1 MALTSIQK
9 GNCITFCI
17 LQRCYLRQPFLR
29 FRMCST
35 IFTCLICKHVSSLE
49 KKIET
54 HFINSYKILLVLLR
68 ILATAR
74 YLKTFG
80 ILHNFRKI
88 FIMYFLIFHSYSS
101 RCICSTCLVL
111 SLNASKPINIYQCQQ
126 RKNKREPT
134 QIDAIYVDVY
144 RF

>member
-1 MALTSIQK
+1 
-9 GNCITFCI
+9 
-17 LQRCYLRQPFLR
+17 
-29 FRMCST
+29 MCST
-35 IFTCLICKHVSSLE
+35 IFTSLICKHVSSLE
-49 KKIET
+49 KKIKT
-54 HFINSYKILLVLLR
+54 HFINSCKTLLVLLR
-68 ILATAR
+68 ISATTR

-80 ILHNFRKI
+80 IEYLPRKWINYTLQTIILQNFRKI
-88 FIMYFLIFHSYSS
+88 SIMYFLIFHSYSS

-144 RF
+144 RFWT